1 MSIKKTAVIFS
12 IVLFSFYAKAG
23 SIDIKLDVKFA
34 SGKDI
39 VNKDGQI
46 TLYQLNDLM
55 SYFPNSNLLVSGHTD
70 SRGADVYN
78 EDLSIRRAQSV
89 KKALATIGLASSR
102 IETKG
107 FGETAPIAD
116 NKLIE
121 GRAKNRRVVASLLGL
136 SNDELGKVPSL
147 INSNDYSKRLVIL
160 ETESDIVAAY
170 KKELVPEPEPEPEL
184 VLSPEPVTEVEQPKP
199 LTIVKEEPVLK
210 KPQHKY
216 RKRKKRRAWYLA
228 GYLGPHWDSSFYGDD
243 VVFEHGRFNALGLG
257 VDAGFKL
264 SKKWF
269 LDGYF
274 YYLPTQINEG
284 SSPIE
289 FREGS
294 SVKYENNI
302 YGLRLGYTFKGGRTY
317 RLSAIAGLQSH
328 VLGGIERTGLE
339 SYQVEKFTHN
349 GLGLGLRWEKK
360 LTKKWVLDSD
370 LAYILP
376 LSVSGVDEADG
387 VLWYRGVLGVK
398 RQLKNKRCVLSLEYQ
413 IVYHESDF
421 EFKADSQNFRTSPEF
436 LTQTLMVGLKYNFKG
451 KK

>member
-1 MSIKKTAVIFS
+1 MFIKKSFIVFS
-12 IVLFSFYAKAG
+12 LFLFSFFARAG
-23 SIDIKLDVKFA
+23 SVDIRLDVKFA
-34 SGKDI
+34 S
-39 VNKDGQI
+39 
-46 TLYQLNDLM
+46 LYQLNDLM
-55 SYFPNSNLLVSGHTD
+55 SYFPSSNLLVSGHTD

-78 EDLSIRRAQSV
+78 ADLSIRRAQAV
-89 KKALATIGLASSR
+89 KKALTTIGLAPSR

-107 FGETAPIAD
+107 FGEAAPIAD
-116 NKLIE
+116 NELVE

-136 SNDELGKVPSL
+136 SNNELNKVPSL

-170 KKELVPEPEPEPEL
+170 KKELAPEPEPEPL
-184 VLSPEPVTEVEQPKP
+184 LRSEPTVEVEQPKAV
-199 LTIVKEEPVLK
+199 TILKEKHVSEEP
-210 KPQHKY
+210 QFKY

-243 VVFEHGRFNALGLG
+243 VVFEHGRFNILGLG

-284 SSPIE
+284 SSSVE

-302 YGLRLGYTFKGGRTY
+302 YGLRAGYTFKGGKTY

-328 VLGGIERTGLE
+328 ILGGVERSGVND
-339 SYQVEKFTHN
+339 YQIEKFTHN
-349 GLGLGLRWEKK
+349 GLGLGLRLEKK

-376 LSVSGVDEADG
+376 LSISGVDKADG
-387 VLWYRGVLGVK
+387 ALWYRGILGVK

-421 EFKADSQNFRTSPEF
+421 EFKTASQTFRTRPEF
-436 LTQTLMVGLKYNFKG
+436 LVQTLMIGLKYNFKG